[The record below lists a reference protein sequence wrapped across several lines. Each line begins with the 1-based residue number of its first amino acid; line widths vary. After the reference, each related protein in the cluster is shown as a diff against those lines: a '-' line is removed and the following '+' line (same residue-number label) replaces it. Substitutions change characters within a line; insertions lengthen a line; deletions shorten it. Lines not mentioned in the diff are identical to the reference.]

1 MSVSIVVLLKHS
13 SKQRPS
19 FYFDYDPINFTFTS
33 VRVKGLQLLLL
44 LRLLACVIP
53 LMGSTSRNT
62 TPMLL
67 LLLVVVLSVEPLI
80 NVSVLPHKLL
90 VVSG

>member
-1 MSVSIVVLLKHS
+1 MREGITAAAAAAAT
-13 SKQRPS
+13 PGC
-19 FYFDYDPINFTFTS
+19 
-33 VRVKGLQLLLL
+33 VRNT
-44 LRLLACVIP
+44 

-67 LLLVVVLSVEPLI
+67 LLVLVLSVEPQI